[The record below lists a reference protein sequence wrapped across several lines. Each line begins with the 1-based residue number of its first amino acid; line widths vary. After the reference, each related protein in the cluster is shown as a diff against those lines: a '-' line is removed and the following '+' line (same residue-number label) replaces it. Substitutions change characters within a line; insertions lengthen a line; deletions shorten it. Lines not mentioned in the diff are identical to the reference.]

1 MKIQE
6 VKIREYKI
14 LKDFEALPEGHNMLI
29 IGENGLGKSTLI
41 QFIQIA
47 LGQQNNIPPGAEGD
61 GVVVVNKDGSTY
73 TLKVKIKEGK
83 SVVTVITED
92 GLKDARKGAIAS
104 LVGPIEFDIEEFVN
118 LSKTK
123 AGRKQQVEI
132 VKNFFP
138 TETREEI
145 RKYENHLQVTEQE
158 RTEIG
163 RDVTKLKGSIES
175 NPLKNTD
182 LKKFEKVDISAVS
195 EELKKANE
203 HNAKIT
209 EVESRSR
216 QRLSSIVNSKQVNIE
231 RFAEIEKKR
240 KEIEELEL
248 KIKTTEDLI
257 NEDELKNKQADQWIK
272 DNPKKEIESFETT
285 IKNATDT
292 NNKYQA
298 AQALLKDMAT
308 LEQLEAEYGEH
319 TVKIELTRQSIQ
331 DTIRDIGLPVEGLAF
346 DEEQLVYNGF
356 PVHPDSQSE
365 SEIMQLGA
373 KLKFCENPEL
383 GILLLERTESYGQ
396 KRWEEILKM
405 CKDNNL
411 QLIGEYVQRG
421 TEKLQI
427 EIMAD

>member
-1 MKIQE
+1 MKIID
-6 VKIREYKI
+6 VKIKEYKGA
-14 LKDFEALPEGHNMLI
+14 KDIEFSPEGRNVLL
-29 IGENGLGKSTLI
+29 IGENGLYKSTI
-41 QFIQIA
+41 MQFIEIA
-47 LGQQNNIPPGAEGD
+47 LGKQSNIPPGAEGD
-61 GVVVVNKDGSTY
+61 GVVVTNKDGSQY
-73 TLKVKIKEGK
+73 TLKVKVKDGK

-145 RKYENHLQVTEQE
+145 RKYENHLEVTEKE

-182 LKKFEKVDISAVS
+182 LKKFEQVDISAIS

-203 HNAKIT
+203 HNAKIL
-209 EVESRSR
+209 EVETRKKSRAEAIAKDEK
-216 QRLSSIVNSKQVNIE
+216 LIKEKQEEIQKKLQ
-231 RFAEIEKKR
+231 EIEAL
-240 KEIEELEL
+240 KESCLTIMSSNAIEE
-248 KIKTTEDLI
+248 D
-257 NEDELKNKQADQWIK
+257 KNKKADEWIK
-272 DNPKKEIESFETT
+272 ANPPKDVSSFETT

-298 AQALLKDMAT
+298 AQALLKDMAN

-383 GILLLERTESYGQ
+383 GILLLERTESYGK

-421 TEKLQI
+421 SEKLQI
-427 EIMAD
+427 QIMSE